1 METIQVGSYVVT
13 GLTVGQGFNLLPLLS
28 ENPAEFQK
36 QLVLQTVSLNGQ
48 PITNESMAQIVP
60 YLGDLIKA
68 SMKVNG
74 LDSGEDESVTSLI
87 AEATGN
93 AE

>member
-1 METIQVGSYVVT
+1 METINIGPYTVT

-48 PITNESMAQIVP
+48 PITNESMAQLIP

-74 LDSGEDESVTSLI
+74 LDSGDEAASLI
-87 AEATGN
+87 SEAVGN
-93 AE
+93 EG